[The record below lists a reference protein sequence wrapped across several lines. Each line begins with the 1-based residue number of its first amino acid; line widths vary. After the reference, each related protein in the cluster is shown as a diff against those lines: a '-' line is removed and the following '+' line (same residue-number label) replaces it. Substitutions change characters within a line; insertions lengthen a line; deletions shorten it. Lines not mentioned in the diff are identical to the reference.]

1 MKEPTGSIL
10 LAGWEDLNLTDHS
23 YKVKEQGLV
32 QASAVV
38 DPSKVS
44 KDSSL
49 CDIFCQLLPVQL
61 PQSIWEDP
69 DRGPIY
75 YETSKALFGGDFNLK
90 KIYRHL
96 AIHIRI
102 IGFQDSP
109 VEGDGS
115 LRALREALTASK
127 NYFESIHPDEPP
139 PGIKALELLTTN
151 FLIDTEH
158 FEALSRKFQD
168 VLSDLGQIL
177 AGDEKLL
184 RYTGKNGGMSATSSL
199 SQTG

>member
-1 MKEPTGSIL
+1 M
-10 LAGWEDLNLTDHS
+10 
-23 YKVKEQGLV
+23 
-32 QASAVV
+32 
-38 DPSKVS
+38 
-44 KDSSL
+44 
-49 CDIFCQLLPVQL
+49 PVQL
-61 PQSIWEDP
+61 LQSIWEDP

-75 YETSKALFGGDFNLK
+75 YETSKLLFGGDFNLK

-102 IGFQDSP
+102 IGFQDGP

-115 LRALREALTASK
+115 SRALREALTASK

-139 PGIKALELLTTN
+139 PGIKALELRISN

-158 FEALSRKFQD
+158 FEALSRNFQD
-168 VLSDLGQIL
+168 VLSDLGHIF

-184 RYTGKNGGMSATSSL
+184 RYTGKSGDVRDVKSMPDRLGLWVCAILEHGASYILHLKLWRCDS
-199 SQTG
+199 